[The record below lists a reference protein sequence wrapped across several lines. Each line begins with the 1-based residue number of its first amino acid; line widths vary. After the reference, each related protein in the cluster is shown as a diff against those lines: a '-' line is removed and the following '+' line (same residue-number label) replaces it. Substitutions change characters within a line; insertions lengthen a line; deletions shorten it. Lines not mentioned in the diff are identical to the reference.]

1 MLSMSQAAKQVGVS
15 KATIHRAIKAG
26 KLSATR
32 LDDGS
37 YEIDPA
43 ELFRVYPPAK
53 RLAPV
58 SEGRHATAFETA
70 EKPPETQVLE
80 AELRLLRE
88 RVGELKEERDAW
100 RQQAER
106 LALAAPSSPAPRR
119 GLFGFLKG

>member
-15 KATIHRAIKAG
+15 KATIHRAIKGG

-43 ELFRVYPPAK
+43 ELFRAYPPAK
-53 RLAPV
+53 RVETVTSRQLATPN
-58 SEGRHATAFETA
+58 ETGN
-70 EKPPETQVLE
+70 PPEIRLLE
-80 AELRLLRE
+80 AELRMLRE
-88 RVGELKEERDAW
+88 RLDELKEERDAW

-106 LALAAPSSPAPRR
+106 LALTGPPSKK
-119 GLFGFLKG
+119 GLFSWGRKN